1 MNSPQRSEELVTIS
15 TGFGAGRRRSVTG
28 VAA

>member
-1 MNSPQRSEELVTIS
+1 MTRPQRSEELVIVGS
-15 TGFGAGRRRSVTG
+15 VVRSGRRRSEAE

>member
-15 TGFGAGRRRSVTG
+15 TGFRSGRRRSAAEVT
-28 VAA
+28 A

>member
-1 MNSPQRSEELVTIS
+1 MNGPQRSEELVIMGTVVRS
-15 TGFGAGRRRSVTG
+15 GRRRSAAE

>member
-1 MNSPQRSEELVTIS
+1 MNGPQRSEELVIMG
-15 TGFGAGRRRSVTG
+15 TGLGSGGRRSAAG